1 MKREECEKEILGK
14 LRDIHDIY
22 VSYLSENNAE
32 WDGKYDSLSC
42 AVFSDSVSVFS
53 DSVSVFNSRSVH
65 EKELPLS
72 ASYYYKGDKYVEWQI

>member
-22 VSYLSENNAE
+22 VSYLSENNTE

-42 AVFSDSVSVFS
+42 AVFSDN
-53 DSVSVFNSRSVH
+53 VSVFNSRSVH
-65 EKELPLS
+65 EEELPLN
-72 ASYYYKGDKYVEWQI
+72 ASYYYEGKKYVEW

>member
-42 AVFSDSVSVFS
+42 AVFN